1 MARKNSTG
9 SENRGCGPSELERRD
24 GAGRHRDEQGRETDV
39 GPSCRARGRRR
50 IHHLRTVAMDERA
63 REQQPA
69 WLGDEQKHEIWQGRG
84 YRWRWRGDGAR
95 CQQPLEQEMTG
106 SAGEEAELG

>member
-1 MARKNSTG
+1 
-9 SENRGCGPSELERRD
+9 
-24 GAGRHRDEQGRETDV
+24 
-39 GPSCRARGRRR
+39 
-50 IHHLRTVAMDERA
+50 MDERA